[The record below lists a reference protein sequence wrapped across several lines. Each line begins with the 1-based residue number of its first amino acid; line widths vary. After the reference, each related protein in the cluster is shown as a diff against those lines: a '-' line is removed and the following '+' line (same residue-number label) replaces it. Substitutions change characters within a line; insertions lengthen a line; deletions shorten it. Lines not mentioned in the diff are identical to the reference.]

1 MSTPVSPK
9 ADLRNDLG
17 DMGYIVFGAILFIW
31 ELLPTSLL
39 ILIFRVPRPPK
50 EMVSSS
56 GNSNCR
62 PTYLYEFC
70 MGAPHFNVWSTVLH
84 IMTQINSKSLLFPP

>member
-1 MSTPVSPK
+1 MFTPVSPK

-17 DMGYIVFGAILFIW
+17 DMGYIIFGAILFIW

-39 ILIFRVPRPPK
+39 ILIFRVPRPNK

-56 GNSNCR
+56 FGNGSFFGDLCK
-62 PTYLYEFC
+62 FC
-70 MGAPHFNVWSTVLH
+70 VGVPQFNVGACCNEL
-84 IMTQINSKSLLFPP
+84 

>member
-1 MSTPVSPK
+1 MFTPVSPK

-17 DMGYIVFGAILFIW
+17 DMGYIIFGAILFIW

-39 ILIFRVPRPPK
+39 ILIFRVPRPHK

-56 GNSNCR
+56 FGNGSCR
-62 PTYLYEFC
+62 PADLYEFC
-70 MGAPHFNVWSTVLH
+70 VGVPQFNVGACCNEL
-84 IMTQINSKSLLFPP
+84 

>member
-1 MSTPVSPK
+1 MFTPVSPK

-17 DMGYIVFGAILFIW
+17 DMGYIIFGAILFIW

-56 GNSNCR
+56 SGSSNCR
-62 PTYLYEFC
+62 PAYLRLL
-70 MGAPHFNVWSTVLH
+70 TLLRLT
-84 IMTQINSKSLLFPP
+84 ILISKCLFSCFLEL